1 MKIAGIIAEYNPFH
15 NGHAYLIDRVRAE
28 KAGCEATHVVAVM
41 SGQFVQRGEP
51 ALLPKADRV
60 KMALA
65 GGVDLVLELP
75 IPWALASAEQFA
87 RGGVAILNA
96 LGCVDTLCFGSECG
110 DVASLQKVADIMET
124 DRFQTLLRYR
134 MEGGNSFADAQQKA
148 VTEIAG
154 DRVAS
159 LLDRPNNILGIEYIK
174 ALRHTGAAME
184 PFTVARMGA
193 EHDAM
198 APLGT
203 TASASYLRTV
213 IQTGKMLNT
222 APYMPPTVYRL
233 LAEAAEKGHCPA
245 DVTRLERGILAKL
258 RQISAEEIA
267 ACPGISEG
275 LENRV
280 RDAVAAAT
288 SWEELETAIKT
299 RRYPLTRIRRML
311 WAAFLG
317 IPAGLSAE
325 TPPYVRVLGYTPRGR
340 DILDKAKQASAPL
353 LGRASQAERFTGI
366 AQQVW
371 ELENRATDLY
381 ALTLPTPFP
390 CGAECTTG
398 MIKLSE

>member
-1 MKIAGIIAEYNPFH
+1 MKTAGIIAEYNPFH
-15 NGHAYLIDRVRAE
+15 NGHAHLIDRIRAE
-28 KAGCEATHVVAVM
+28 KAGCVATHVVAVM
-41 SGQFVQRGEP
+41 SGHFVQRGEP

-75 IPWALASAEQFA
+75 APWTLASAEQFA
-87 RGGVAILNA
+87 RGGVAILHA

-110 DVASLQKVADIMET
+110 DVAALQKVADMMET
-124 DRFQTLLRYR
+124 DRFHSLLRYR

-148 VTEIAG
+148 VAEIAG
-154 DRVAS
+154 ERVAA

-174 ALRHTGAAME
+174 ALRHCGAAME
-184 PFTVARMGA
+184 PFTVPRMGA

-198 APLGT
+198 APIGT

-213 IQTGKMLNT
+213 IRTGKMLNT
-222 APYMPPTVYRL
+222 APYMPPAVYRL
-233 LAEAAEKGHCPA
+233 LAEAAASGHCPA
-245 DVTRLERGILAKL
+245 DVTRLERGVLAKL
-258 RQISAEEIA
+258 RQMSAA
-267 ACPGISEG
+267 DLAGCPGISEG

-280 RDAVAAAT
+280 REAVAAAT

-325 TPPYVRVLGYTPRGR
+325 TPPYVRVLGYNPRGR
-340 DILDKAKQASAPL
+340 EILDKAKTAAAPL
-353 LGRASQAERFTGI
+353 FGRVSQAERFTGT
-366 AQQVW
+366 ARQVW
-371 ELENRATDLY
+371 ELENRAADMY

-398 MIKLSE
+398 MIKSE